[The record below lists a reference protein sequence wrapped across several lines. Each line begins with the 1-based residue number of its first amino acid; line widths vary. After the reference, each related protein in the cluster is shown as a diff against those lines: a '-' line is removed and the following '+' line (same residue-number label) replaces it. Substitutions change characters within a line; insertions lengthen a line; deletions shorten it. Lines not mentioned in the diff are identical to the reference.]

1 VQCIAREGV
10 SHLQAEQAEALLVI
24 CFEVLAQGSACLKAG
39 LRFTQ
44 GTSYLSHGLQLPVQG
59 LPTKRCWLDEGM
71 LAASGSSSMKLGK
84 GFLQPMMN
92 TCKEAD
98 DIRHSYAG
106 NTRQY
111 MLAMD

>member
-1 VQCIAREGV
+1 V

-71 LAASGSSSMKLGK
+71 LAPARIMPETLCIWQQLHEAGQRVPPANDEHLQGS
-84 GFLQPMMN
+84 
-92 TCKEAD
+92 
-98 DIRHSYAG
+98 R
-106 NTRQY
+106 
-111 MLAMD
+111 